1 MCCLCQQHGT
11 INKNGLLGAAAAAAD
26 DDDDNIGFGSGTDDV
41 GLGAG
46 TKLARS
52 VASPSAFS

>member
-11 INKNGLLGAAAAAAD
+11 INRSGPLGEAAAIAD
-26 DDDDNIGFGSGTDDV
+26 DDVDNIGFGAGTDDV

-46 TKLARS
+46 TELARS
-52 VASPSAFS
+52 VAPPSAFS